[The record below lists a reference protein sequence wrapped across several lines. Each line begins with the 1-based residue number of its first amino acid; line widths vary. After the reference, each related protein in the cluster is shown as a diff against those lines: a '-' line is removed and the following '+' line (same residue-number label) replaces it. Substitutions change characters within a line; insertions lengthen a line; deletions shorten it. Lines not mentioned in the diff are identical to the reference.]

1 MKRGSLALGLIV
13 AIGFVMLAVGYLAYS
28 GAFYVTGA
36 QYYEACRDKLT
47 GAKKAQPVTPATA
60 RQGPLWE
67 SCEPLG
73 NRGIALAGIIFTGKP
88 EVLPCPSVCVMLGG
102 PWYLL
107 IQHMKEAGGPSF
119 IDTISPAEWTLRRVA
134 TEMWPRCSEERARR
148 GLPEYD

>member
-1 MKRGSLALGLIV
+1 MKRGSLALSLIV
-13 AIGFVMLAVGYLAYS
+13 AIGFVMLALGYLAQS

-36 QYYEACRDKLT
+36 QYYEACWDKWT
-47 GAKKAQPVTPATA
+47 ASKRAQPATPTNV

-88 EVLPCPSVCVMLGG
+88 EVLPCPSVSVMLGG

-107 IQHMKEAGGPSF
+107 IQHMKEAGG
-119 IDTISPAEWTLRRVA
+119 
-134 TEMWPRCSEERARR
+134 
-148 GLPEYD
+148 